1 MAKRQLAAYSRAD
14 AEKIGKSNTEKRGQ
28 SKHAAKLTNTS
39 GARFETHY

>member
-1 MAKRQLAAYSRAD
+1 MEPGKLAAYGSAD
-14 AEKIGKSNTEKRGQ
+14 VDKFGKSNTEKRRQ